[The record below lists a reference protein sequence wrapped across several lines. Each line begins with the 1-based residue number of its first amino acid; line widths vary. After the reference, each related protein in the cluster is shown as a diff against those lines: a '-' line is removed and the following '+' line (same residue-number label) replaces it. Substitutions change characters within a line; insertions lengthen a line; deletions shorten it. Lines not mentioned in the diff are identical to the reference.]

1 MLINKITV
9 GWVTQTF
16 DTEQKKFIRQGFF
29 ASDHVDYEDTQGSPI
44 NSNLLI
50 VDGEELYLPFDM
62 VQPNIRFIELFDLDG
77 QPRGILKTDADDQT
91 LDNLMKEYSELENN
105 DKGSDGFTDYCKK
118 KYPDCI
124 FELFF
129 TDIERVLEI

>member
-1 MLINKITV
+1 LLINKITV

-77 QPRGILKTDADDQT
+77 
-91 LDNLMKEYSELENN
+91 Y
-105 DKGSDGFTDYCKK
+105 
-118 KYPDCI
+118 
-124 FELFF
+124 
-129 TDIERVLEI
+129 

>member
-16 DTEQKKFIRQGFF
+16 DTEQKKFIRQEFLAG
-29 ASDHVDYEDTQGSPI
+29 DQIDYEDTQGSAV

-50 VDGEELYLPFDM
+50 VEGKEVYLTFDM
-62 VQPNIRFIELFDLDG
+62 VQPDIRLIELFDLDG
-77 QPRGILKTDADDQT
+77 QPRGILKTDADNQF
-91 LDNLMKEYSELENN
+91 LDSLIKEYSELENN
-105 DKGSDGFTDYCKK
+105 DKGADDFTDYCKK
-118 KYPDCI
+118 KYPDSI

-129 TDIERVLEI
+129 TDMERVLEI